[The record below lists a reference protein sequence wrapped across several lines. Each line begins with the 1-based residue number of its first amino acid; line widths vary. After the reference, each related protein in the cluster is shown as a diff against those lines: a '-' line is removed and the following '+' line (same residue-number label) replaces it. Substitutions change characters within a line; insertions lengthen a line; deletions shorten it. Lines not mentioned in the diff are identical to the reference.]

1 MANREA
7 VIQVAISNLNAGIF
21 PSQRA
26 AAKAYNIPIAT
37 LSRRVR
43 GSQNWQNSHVY

>member
-7 VIQVAISNLNAGIF
+7 AIQAAISDLNAGIF

-26 AAKAYNIPIAT
+26 AIKAYNILIAT
-37 LSRRVR
+37 LSRRER